1 MMLHMVGVPAWLLL
15 VGYSRCHRIDFEF
28 KDIFSDDDECN
39 ISDETLFLDL
49 PQINNFAFIFYFF
62 LLYFKTYYE
71 NVESK
76 I

>member
-1 MMLHMVGVPAWLLL
+1 MLRMVGVPAWLFP